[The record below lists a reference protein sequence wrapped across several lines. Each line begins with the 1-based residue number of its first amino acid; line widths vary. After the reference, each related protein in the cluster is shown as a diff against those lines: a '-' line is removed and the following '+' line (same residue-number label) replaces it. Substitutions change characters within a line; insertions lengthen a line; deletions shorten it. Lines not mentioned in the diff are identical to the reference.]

1 MRPLTMT
8 PWARRLV
15 YADYRID
22 LVRRIPSGYNLDLS
36 SPEGRTLN
44 VYLRDERHR
53 IVAEAHGPFPTAV
66 EAALAAIGRDAETM
80 AAIDV
85 ADWRLLPDMTV
96 SVPLTNRGERDAA
109 G

>member
-1 MRPLTMT
+1 
-8 PWARRLV
+8 
-15 YADYRID
+15 
-22 LVRRIPSGYNLDLS
+22 
-36 SPEGRTLN
+36 
-44 VYLRDERHR
+44 
-53 IVAEAHGPFPTAV
+53 
-66 EAALAAIGRDAETM
+66 M

>member
-1 MRPLTMT
+1 MTRPLTMT

-15 YADYRID
+15 YADYRMD
-22 LVRRIPSGYNLDLS
+22 LVRRIPNGYNLDLS

-66 EAALAAIGRDAETM
+66 EACM